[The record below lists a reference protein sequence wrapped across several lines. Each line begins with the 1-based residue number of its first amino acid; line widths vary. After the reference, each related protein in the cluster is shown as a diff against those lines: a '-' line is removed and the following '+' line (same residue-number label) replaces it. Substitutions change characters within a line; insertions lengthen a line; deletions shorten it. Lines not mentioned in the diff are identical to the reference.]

1 MCLSVCIYILYY
13 VTIQYIDIIII
24 YIYILYYRDHIASC
38 WSPFF
43 NNWWPV
49 GVPGYMGIRANS
61 RLLRTLPSKLP
72 CTTVTKPWHV
82 EKQCH
87 EPSIWE
93 WVIPPIKMVKNWGW
107 FIFFTNI
114 HVFFLQRGP
123 TSNSGVVSCPSFPTY
138 PMVPSWPLA
147 PSEVRRHSEASQ
159 RHCLFH
165 NSMTRENSGYP
176 QTAIW
181 VGNIMIIRWHW
192 EYPIFSQT

>member
-1 MCLSVCIYILYY
+1 MYIYILYY

-24 YIYILYYRDHIASC
+24 IYILYYRDHIASC

-114 HVFFLQRGP
+114 HVFFSAKGP
-123 TSNSGVVSCPSFPTY
+123 YIQFWSRVLPVIPHISNGPI
-138 PMVPSWPLA
+138 LA
-147 PSEVRRHSEASQ
+147 PGTFRSAKALRSISTA
-159 RHCLFH
+159 LPF
-165 NSMTRENSGYP
+165 P
-176 QTAIW
+176 QQHDK
-181 VGNIMIIRWHW
+181 RK
-192 EYPIFSQT
+192 